1 MQVGKN
7 MMINRKRMMWFSLLG
22 VLCVSSLYFVFH
34 NHALYEQTIGEV
46 TSVTTLNQE
55 NTIDQYENEDTLYTQ
70 QLTLTLKNGAHEGQE
85 VIAENGYSTSQANDY
100 ELKKGTEL
108 FVTMKEAK
116 DGTQSATI
124 DGVKRDKYLAIIVWM
139 LLLMLIVVS
148 KKQGVFAIVTLCT
161 NAFILSYALDLY
173 IANEQASLL
182 FICSI
187 CILIFTIFS
196 LLVVNGVNKKTAAA
210 IIATLI
216 GTAVSLAITF
226 LVLKLTNEQG
236 LYYEELQFLTRPYKT
251 VFFAGLF
258 LGALGAV
265 MDVAITISSSLV
277 TLYEEHPTISIKALT
292 QSGLE
297 IGRDIMG
304 TMTNILFFAYIS
316 GAIPMLILY
325 FKNAGAFGYTLSINL
340 SLEIVRALAGGI
352 GIVVTIPVSLYVTIF
367 FILKSKKVTE

>member
-1 MQVGKN
+1 

-46 TSVTTLNQE
+46 TSVTTLNRE
-55 NTIDQYENEDTLYTQ
+55 KTIDQYENEDTLYTQ
-70 QLTLTLKNGAHEGQE
+70 QLTLTLKNGAHQGQE
-85 VIAENGYSTSQANDY
+85 VIAENEYSTSQANDY

-210 IIATLI
+210 IVATLI

-352 GIVVTIPVSLYVTIF
+352 GIVVTIPVALYVTIF
-367 FILKSKKVTE
+367 FILKSKKVTQ

>member
-1 MQVGKN
+1 MN
-7 MMINRKRMMWFSLLG
+7 FTNKRVIWLG
-22 VLCVSSLYFVFH
+22 ILCVLCFGSLYFVFH
-34 NHALYEQTIGEV
+34 NHALYTQTIGEV
-46 TSVTTLNQE
+46 TSVKTLQQE
-55 NTIDQYENEDTLYTQ
+55 QTVDHYENKDTLYTQ
-70 QLTLTLKNGAHEGQE
+70 QLTLTLKNGAHKGEE
-85 VIAENGYSTSQANDY
+85 VIVENNYSTSQANDY
-100 ELKKGTEL
+100 EFKQGVEL
-108 FVTMKEAK
+108 FLTIEKE
-116 DGTQSATI
+116 QATI
-124 DGVKRDKYLAIIVWM
+124 DGVKRDKYLAIMIWM
-139 LLLMLIVVS
+139 LLLMLIAVG
-148 KKQGVFAIVTLCT
+148 KKQGLFSIFTLCI
-161 NAFILSYALDLY
+161 NALILSYALDLY
-173 IANEQASLL
+173 IAEKQTSLL
-182 FICSI
+182 FVCSV
-187 CILIFTIFS
+187 CIVLFTILS
-196 LLVVNGVNKKTAAA
+196 LLVVNGVNKKTGAA

-216 GTAVSLAITF
+216 GTAASLAITL

-236 LYYEELQFLTRPYKT
+236 LYYEELQFLTRPYRT

-367 FILKSKKVTE
+367 FILKSKKVTQ